1 MISSADLR
9 ADTPTWC
16 PGCGDF
22 AVLAALQRALPLLG
36 VPRENIVIV
45 SGIGCSGK
53 ISSYLRAYGF
63 HGVHGRTLPVATGI
77 KTANPDLLV
86 IAAGGDG
93 DGYAIGVSHFIHAAR
108 RNIDVT
114 YIVMDNH
121 IYGLTTGQTSPTSP
135 RGFKSKTTPAGAA
148 EEPVDPLALALASGA
163 GFVAQGFSGEIG
175 QLASICEQ
183 ALRYRGF
190 ALVNVLSPCVSFN
203 REYSYDWLRE
213 HLVDIDHEP
222 GYDPHDYATA
232 VRYVTEHHGLLRGA
246 VYVSDRPGY
255 VESLV
260 GTRRPVDVD
269 WEEPKA
275 RWPELV
281 AEFN

>member
-1 MISSADLR
+1 MISAADLR
-9 ADTPTWC
+9 GDKPTWC

-22 AVLAALQRALPLLG
+22 AVLAALQRALPRLG
-36 VPRENIVIV
+36 VERENIVIV

-53 ISSYLRAYGF
+53 ISSYLRTYGF

-77 KTANPDLLV
+77 KVSNPDLVV

-108 RNIDVT
+108 RNVDVT

-163 GFVAQGFSGEIG
+163 GFVAQGFSGEVG
-175 QLASICEQ
+175 QLAAICEQ
-183 ALRYRGF
+183 ALRYKGF
-190 ALVNVLSPCVSFN
+190 SLVNVISPCVSFN
-203 REYSYDWLRE
+203 REYSYDWFRE
-213 HLVDIDHEP
+213 RLVNIDDETD
-222 GYDPHDYATA
+222 YDPGDYAA
-232 VRYVTEHHGLLRGA
+232 AMRYVTEHRGLVRGV
-246 VYVSDRPGY
+246 VYTSDRPGY

-260 GTRRPVDVD
+260 GRRRPVDVD
-269 WEEPKA
+269 WRQPAEH
-275 RWPELV
+275 WQELV
-281 AEFN
+281 AEFS